1 MYSRYKL
8 LTYRYAFYRYFPPVY
23 IASLFIFFQRAEIVF
38 VEQILIILMKS
49 NLSVFIPCG
58 SDFFFSFS
66 VIYV

>member
-23 IASLFIFFQRAEIVF
+23 SLSSFSFKRAEMVF